1 MSNKQQKIIID
12 FGCGKNKYNGT
23 IMGGGQRKS
32 NRIGC

>member
-23 IMGGGQRKS
+23 IMGGGPKEK
-32 NRIGC
+32 